1 MIVACQH
8 ILRRAGQ
15 MEHGAKSHLRN
26 LTEYFAF
33 LFEFAK
39 MGDTE
44 TRFLLAIECIT
55 TMVNFYLSQIPEN
68 VSPFSSEMLWKC
80 YFFVLSI
87 LSHFR
92 CINFSHRGSLSIFIC
107 TSTFVS

>member
-1 MIVACQH
+1 
-8 ILRRAGQ
+8 

-33 LFEFAK
+33 LLEFAK

-44 TRFLLAIECIT
+44 TEFLLATECIT

-68 VSPFSSEMLWKC
+68 VRI
-80 YFFVLSI
+80 VLYHG
-87 LSHFR
+87 LLFALKR
-92 CINFSHRGSLSIFIC
+92 
-107 TSTFVS
+107 

>member
-1 MIVACQH
+1 
-8 ILRRAGQ
+8 

-44 TRFLLAIECIT
+44 TRFLLATECIT

-68 VSPFSSEMLWKC
+68 VSPVPSSEKTDSMM
-80 YFFVLSI
+80 S
-87 LSHFR
+87 
-92 CINFSHRGSLSIFIC
+92 SLYISD
-107 TSTFVS
+107 

>member
-1 MIVACQH
+1 MICDAPF
-8 ILRRAGQ
+8 Q

-44 TRFLLAIECIT
+44 TKFLLATECIT

-68 VSPFSSEMLWKC
+68 VS
-80 YFFVLSI
+80 
-87 LSHFR
+87 
-92 CINFSHRGSLSIFIC
+92 
-107 TSTFVS
+107 

>member
-1 MIVACQH
+1 
-8 ILRRAGQ
+8 

-44 TRFLLAIECIT
+44 TRFLLATECIT

-68 VSPFSSEMLWKC
+68 VSPVPISAKTDSMMSSLHI
-80 YFFVLSI
+80 S
-87 LSHFR
+87 
-92 CINFSHRGSLSIFIC
+92 N
-107 TSTFVS
+107 